1 MYSSKM
7 EFLRQLQNTISVTGN
22 VTSKIQWLKEQITE
36 PTHNQQGKMAIMLK
50 QRSLSASWEGIK
62 EPERLKHGTV
72 PISAQLKHTHLYL
85 ACKICNLIPQT
96 ITEFN
101 ESVILL
107 YSIQCQSHWTSFND
121 PVYLFLPII
130 QEENSQP
137 AGSVVSL
144 LPSGRKFGYKL
155 ILLLTMFSYL
165 GVYVLFPVVF
175 IKSCIKEAR
184 SKTNGR
190 KITEA
195 WENNSHK
202 TYGPYFLK
210 KSSHKQMFSLF
221 LSEHFKTS

>member
-1 MYSSKM
+1 
-7 EFLRQLQNTISVTGN
+7 
-22 VTSKIQWLKEQITE
+22 
-36 PTHNQQGKMAIMLK
+36 
-50 QRSLSASWEGIK
+50 
-62 EPERLKHGTV
+62 
-72 PISAQLKHTHLYL
+72 
-85 ACKICNLIPQT
+85 
-96 ITEFN
+96 
-101 ESVILL
+101 
-107 YSIQCQSHWTSFND
+107 
-121 PVYLFLPII
+121 VYLFLPII

-195 WENNSHK
+195 
-202 TYGPYFLK
+202 
-210 KSSHKQMFSLF
+210 
-221 LSEHFKTS
+221 